1 MTGGPGPEFRN
12 HCAELSMSINES
24 PLSIIENPHAN
35 RFTETKKRLFELRT
49 KEAHIRES
57 LQRFFCDR
65 QPEMVRR
72 RQSLE
77 GFLEWMNERTK
88 DAKIE
93 MDSVYKTFNDSKK
106 NKEDIT
112 TFANELSW
120 SSSRFYCSSFCI
132 KINDKLILD
141 VDKLMATEKCWRESF
156 DWDAAEQELEA
167 IRPEIQRV
175 TSELREVAPA
185 YAKVEVIL
193 EPIRREHSE
202 TTREL
207 LGIDQRVAQAQPF
220 EDRLRQ
226 AKDPREKAIIHSECE
241 SAIGDGKPG
250 LLIEKEKKKRDSLLR
265 NWKKVLDRTISDVR
279 KADRSVK
286 ELIIDGSN
294 LCYRDRDF
302 IGLAA
307 LIPLIGALPSDCETT
322 VLFDSGICGSLKMT
336 EAEIQKCLPRVVVHV
351 IESSP
356 QADELILESAC
367 GKPGAFVLSNDR
379 FVDFKEKEVV
389 VSGRVFRHD
398 ILGDLVSVS
407 ALGITVR
414 WKKPEILR
422 SGN

>member
-1 MTGGPGPEFRN
+1 
-12 HCAELSMSINES
+12 MSINKPS
-24 PLSIIENPHAN
+24 VPMIENRHAI

-77 GFLEWMNERTK
+77 GYLEWMKENLGV
-88 DAKIE
+88 AKKGVN
-93 MDSVYKTFNDSKK
+93 SVLKTFNDSSR
-106 NKEDIT
+106 ETDDIIR
-112 TFANELSW
+112 FAN
-120 SSSRFYCSSFCI
+120 
-132 KINDKLILD
+132 KIAITAPVRSCYSICVVLTGYLIED
-141 VDKLMATEKCWRESF
+141 VEELMATEKCWRESF

-185 YAKVEVIL
+185 YAKVEAIL

-202 TTREL
+202 RTREL
-207 LGIDQRVAQAQPF
+207 LGMDQRIAQAQTF
-220 EDRLRQ
+220 NDRLSQ
-226 AKDPREKAIIHSECE
+226 AKSPREQAIIHRECE
-241 SAIGDGKPG
+241 SALGGGKPG
-250 LLIEKEKKKRDSLLR
+250 LLVENEKKLRDSLLR

-279 KADRSVK
+279 KADRSVQ

-294 LCYRDRDF
+294 LCYRGKDF

-307 LIPLIGALPSDCETT
+307 LIPLIGALPSECKTT
-322 VLFDSGICGSLKMT
+322 VLFDTGICGSLKMA
-336 EAEIQKCLPRVVVHV
+336 EADIQKRLPRVVVHV
-351 IESSP
+351 IQSRQ
-356 QADELILESAC
+356 QADELILDSAC

-389 VSGRVFRHD
+389 ASGRVFRHD
-398 ILGDLVSVS
+398 IVSDLVSVS

-414 WKKPEILR
+414 W
-422 SGN
+422 